1 MILVHRPDPLLA
13 DSLPQAAQPFVV
25 FPTLLRANGF
35 RVAPD
40 QTMAFVESIGLLQP
54 QNLHGVLR
62 AARATLAPPPER
74 FAEFDALFRMFFAG
88 QSLAAPATSE
98 SPDDEMQVFDDDSGA
113 IDMREPQTGNPV
125 GEQASKTE
133 LLTGRAFGDVGDSAT
148 LRHFRRA
155 AGKALP
161 SRLSYRRAASHR
173 GDRHDMRRNLREL
186 VSRDGETLRLFRLAR
201 KRRQR
206 RILLLID
213 VSGSMKAATVNSF
226 RLSHA
231 LAQAADHFE
240 CFTLGTRLTRISP
253 ALRLRDEARA
263 LNRAASLVAD
273 FDGGTR
279 IGEALGALLTIPRH
293 ADFARGALVVVLSDG
308 LERGDPQALV
318 QAMARL
324 AKRAWQV
331 LWLSPLAGD
340 PRYEPRT
347 EAMLAIRPM
356 LGRLDDGSSITGI
369 CRSLLTIAK
378 KAR

>member
-1 MILVHRPDPLLA
+1 MLPAHRPDPLLPEA
-13 DSLPQAAQPFVV
+13 LPQAAQPFVV

-35 RVAPD
+35 RVSPD
-40 QTMAFVESIGLLQP
+40 QTMAFVESIGLLRP
-54 QNLHGVLR
+54 SSLHGVLR

-88 QSLAAPATSE
+88 QSLAAPATTE
-98 SPDDEMQVFDDDSGA
+98 APDDEMQVFDEDSGQG
-113 IDMREPQTGNPV
+113 DVPEPQTESPV
-125 GEQASKTE
+125 GEQASRGE
-133 LLTGRAFGDVGDSAT
+133 LLTGRAFGDIGDSAL
-148 LRHFRRA
+148 LRRFRRE
-155 AGKALP
+155 AGTALP

-173 GDRHDMRRNLREL
+173 GDRYDMRRNLREL
-186 VSRDGETLRLFRLAR
+186 VSRDGETLRLYRWAR

-213 VSGSMKAATVNSF
+213 VSGSMKANTVNAF
-226 RLSHA
+226 RLAHA
-231 LAQAADHFE
+231 LGQAADHFE

-279 IGEALGALLTIPRH
+279 IGEALGALLAIPRH
-293 ADFARGALVVVLSDG
+293 ADFARGALVVVVSDG
-308 LERGDPQALV
+308 LERGDPRALV

-324 AKRAWQV
+324 SKRAWQV

-356 LGRLDDGSSITGI
+356 LSRLDDGSSIASL
-369 CRSLLTIAK
+369 CSSLLTLAK
-378 KAR
+378 EFR